1 MLFTSNSKLTKPK
14 PLKFSRDFNETV
26 IKLTIL
32 NFGFFS
38 RPSFHSIVK
47 IQTLSLFSFLSFLSF
62 FLFFFFDLRISQF
75 LIHKTCHNYRTNPC
89 VDMKIRPKTKNDK
102 KNMKI
107 SRKSE
112 NWWRQKCSLQCF
124 SFLDCNKFWARWGP
138 HSNGNLMQNFNFL
151 A

>member
-1 MLFTSNSKLTKPK
+1 MKFTTVMLFTSNSKLTKPK

-47 IQTLSLFSFLSFLSF
+47 IQTLSLFSFLSFLSS
-62 FLFFFFDLRISQF
+62 FLLLFFFFFDLQISQF
-75 LIHKTCHNYRTNPC
+75 LIHKTCHNYRTNPL
-89 VDMKIRPKTKNDK
+89 VDMKLRPKTKNDK

-112 NWWRQKCSLQCF
+112 N
-124 SFLDCNKFWARWGP
+124 
-138 HSNGNLMQNFNFL
+138 
-151 A
+151 

>member
-62 FLFFFFDLRISQF
+62 FLFFFSICGFHNSLFTKPVITTELTPELTWKYDQRLKMTKKIWRSQENPKTDDVKNAVYNVLVFWIVINFGPAEGHTLTEILCRISTF
-75 LIHKTCHNYRTNPC
+75 
-89 VDMKIRPKTKNDK
+89 
-102 KNMKI
+102 
-107 SRKSE
+107 
-112 NWWRQKCSLQCF
+112 
-124 SFLDCNKFWARWGP
+124 
-138 HSNGNLMQNFNFL
+138 
-151 A
+151 

>member
-1 MLFTSNSKLTKPK
+1 MKFTTVMLFTSNSKLTKPK

-47 IQTLSLFSFLSFLSF
+47 IQTLSLFSFLYFLSF
-62 FLFFFFDLRISQF
+62 FLFFFFDLRISKF
-75 LIHKTCHNYRTNPC
+75 LIHKTCHNYRTNPL
-89 VDMKIRPKTKNDK
+89 VDMKLRPKTKNDK

-112 NWWRQKCSLQCF
+112 N
-124 SFLDCNKFWARWGP
+124 
-138 HSNGNLMQNFNFL
+138 
-151 A
+151 